1 MSEFHLTKI
10 FHIILLRQRQHL
22 IVIPAFIKEIRITV
36 LEIRCTWGKSVK
48 ILDNLKNCAK
58 TGSVNLSFQKG
69 TCLLI
74 SLLPLLVIKSPPF
87 FIPFSLTLIIDQ
99 YSRTNDIPQQPE
111 LKGCNLL
118 VTLCFASTRFCKF
131 RGKNGM
137 DTRKKKILTSL
148 WFTSP
153 AAMLYTKISP
163 DDVPRAM
170 ESTTESVVF
179 FAVFCFFL
187 L

>member
-22 IVIPAFIKEIRITV
+22 IEIPAFIKEIRITI

-48 ILDNLKNCAK
+48 ILDNPKNCAK

-74 SLLPLLVIKSPPF
+74 SPLPLLVIKSPPF
-87 FIPFSLTLIIDQ
+87 FIPFSSTLIINQ
-99 YSRTNDIPQQPE
+99 YSGTNDIPQQPE

-137 DTRKKKILTSL
+137 DTRKKKDSYQSL
-148 WFTSP
+148 VHFSSSNVIYKNIP
-153 AAMLYTKISP
+153 
-163 DDVPRAM
+163 
-170 ESTTESVVF
+170 
-179 FAVFCFFL
+179 
-187 L
+187 

>member
-48 ILDNLKNCAK
+48 ILDSLKNCAK

-74 SLLPLLVIKSPPF
+74 SPLPLLVIKSPPF
-87 FIPFSLTLIIDQ
+87 FIPFSSTLIINQ
-99 YSRTNDIPQQPE
+99 YSGTNDIPQQPE

-118 VTLCFASTRFCKF
+118 VTLCFASCKF

-137 DTRKKKILTSL
+137 DTRKKKDSYQSL
-148 WFTSP
+148 VHFSSSNVIYKNIP
-153 AAMLYTKISP
+153 
-163 DDVPRAM
+163 
-170 ESTTESVVF
+170 
-179 FAVFCFFL
+179 
-187 L
+187 

>member
-1 MSEFHLTKI
+1 MV
-10 FHIILLRQRQHL
+10 IL
-22 IVIPAFIKEIRITV
+22 AFIKEIRITI

-87 FIPFSLTLIIDQ
+87 FIPFSSTLIINQ
-99 YSRTNDIPQQPE
+99 YSGTNDIPQQLE

-137 DTRKKKILTSL
+137 DTRKKKDSYQSLVHFSSSNVIYKNIPWWCSKSYGINNWICHIFCSLLLLPSLNNLTNNKNAL
-148 WFTSP
+148 F
-153 AAMLYTKISP
+153 
-163 DDVPRAM
+163 
-170 ESTTESVVF
+170 
-179 FAVFCFFL
+179 
-187 L
+187 

>member
-1 MSEFHLTKI
+1 MCLGKI
-10 FHIILLRQRQHL
+10 S
-22 IVIPAFIKEIRITV
+22 KN
-36 LEIRCTWGKSVK
+36 TWQSQK
-48 ILDNLKNCAK
+48 INCAK

-69 TCLLI
+69 TCPLI

-87 FIPFSLTLIIDQ
+87 FIPFSLTLIINQ
-99 YSRTNDIPQQPE
+99 YSRTNDIPQQLE
-111 LKGCNLL
+111 FKGCNLL
-118 VTLCFASTRFCKF
+118 VTLCFVSTRFCKF
-131 RGKNGM
+131 WGKNGM
-137 DTRKKKILTSL
+137 DKRKKKILTSL

-187 L
+187 LWTT

>member
-1 MSEFHLTKI
+1 MCQDWICKL
-10 FHIILLRQRQHL
+10 
-22 IVIPAFIKEIRITV
+22 V
-36 LEIRCTWGKSVK
+36 L
-48 ILDNLKNCAK
+48 
-58 TGSVNLSFQKG
+58 QKG
-69 TCLLI
+69 YMLSNLTSAIVSFKL
-74 SLLPLLVIKSPPF
+74 PPF
-87 FIPFSLTLIIDQ
+87 FIPFSATLIINQ
-99 YSRTNDIPQQPE
+99 YSGTNDISQQLE

-118 VTLCFASTRFCKF
+118 VTFCFASTRFCKF
-131 RGKNGM
+131 WGRNGL
-137 DTRKKKILTSL
+137 DPRKKKEILTSL

-187 L
+187 LWTT

>member
-22 IVIPAFIKEIRITV
+22 IVILAFIKEIRITV

-74 SLLPLLVIKSPPF
+74 SILPLLVIKSPPF
-87 FIPFSLTLIIDQ
+87 FIPFSSTLIINQ
-99 YSRTNDIPQQPE
+99 YGGTNDIPQQLE
-111 LKGCNLL
+111 LKAYNLL
-118 VTLCFASTRFCKF
+118 VTLCLPPQDFANFGAKMEWTQE
-131 RGKNGM
+131 
-137 DTRKKKILTSL
+137 KKKILTSL

>member
-1 MSEFHLTKI
+1 M
-10 FHIILLRQRQHL
+10 RQWKHL
-22 IVIPAFIKEIRITV
+22 IVITAFIKEIKIII

-48 ILDNLKNCAK
+48 ILDNLKNCVK

-69 TCLLI
+69 TCLLTSAI
-74 SLLPLLVIKSPPF
+74 VSFKLPPF
-87 FIPFSLTLIIDQ
+87 FIPSSVTLIINQ
-99 YSRTNDIPQQPE
+99 YSGTNDISQKLE
-111 LKGCNLL
+111 LRRVQSVGHIL
-118 VTLCFASTRFCKF
+118 F
-131 RGKNGM
+131 RLHKILQIL
-137 DTRKKKILTSL
+137 RHKRIRHEKKKEILTSL

-187 L
+187 LWTT